1 MEMTIAYFGGI
12 ASILAVLLAFYT
24 IFINGRV
31 IKRMLKEHG
40 EILKKIDETLIHTN
54 ETLKYIA
61 DLVKTETESL
71 RQEIRRP
78 A

>member
-1 MEMTIAYFGGI
+1 MTIAYLGGI

-24 IFINGRV
+24 IFINGRM

-40 EILKKIDETLIHTN
+40 VILERIN
-54 ETLKYIA
+54 ETLKYLA

-71 RQEIRRP
+71 RQEIRKR